1 MIEAMRLTVTER
13 RLPVAD
19 EVGEAF
25 FQKIVG
31 LTNLMFGLGM
41 FFFFQKK
48 SSKHRMLEDDV
59 GIFLFFLQF
68 FFQTFSMLGGIFVKM
83 GPERFGGGL
92 KDEYSK

>member
-1 MIEAMRLTVTER
+1 M
-13 RLPVAD
+13 AD

-41 FFFFQKK
+41 FFFFRKK

-59 GIFLFFLQF
+59 GIFLFFCSF
-68 FFQTFSMLGGIFVKM
+68 FFSNIFNVGGNFC
-83 GPERFGGGL
+83 
-92 KDEYSK
+92 

>member
-1 MIEAMRLTVTER
+1 M
-13 RLPVAD
+13 AD

-41 FFFFQKK
+41 FFFRKK

-59 GIFLFFLQF
+59 GIFLFFCRFL
-68 FFQTFSMLGGIFVKM
+68 LNIFNVW
-83 GPERFGGGL
+83 GNFC
-92 KDEYSK
+92 

>member
-41 FFFFQKK
+41 FFFFRKNHQNIACWKM
-48 SSKHRMLEDDV
+48 ML
-59 GIFLFFLQF
+59 GFFCFFCSF